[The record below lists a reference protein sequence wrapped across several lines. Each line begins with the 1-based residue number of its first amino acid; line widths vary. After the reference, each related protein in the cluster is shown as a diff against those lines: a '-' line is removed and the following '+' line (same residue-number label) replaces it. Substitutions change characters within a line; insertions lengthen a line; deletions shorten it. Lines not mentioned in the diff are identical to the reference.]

1 MATSTHLLKPIL
13 KPQLLN
19 NVPKCGRVVPRTFT
33 IYINKYGIPT
43 RYFDSELK
51 LQVVDSS
58 VVLLAI
64 IKLGDSNSSAK
75 WLHSTG
81 LTDEAIIRF
90 IKEDFTACE
99 EPKWIRDSRGR
110 KRLVTTVLTFT
121 QPTISTINYLGRLC
135 QDLHPMNGLY
145 IAHVLTAITCSD
157 SRTVRR
163 IFASVGLGMAD
174 VRKQLNIPSITD
186 LETVYSQS
194 H

>member
-1 MATSTHLLKPIL
+1 MPQNIL
-13 KPQLLN
+13 EIIEGLP
-19 NVPKCGRVVPRTFT
+19 PRVKHV
-33 IYINKYGIPT
+33 YDSAVALA
-43 RYFDSELK
+43 DSELK

-135 QDLHPMNGLY
+135 RDLHPMNGLY